1 MNLTQ
6 MRQVLTDER
15 IQLTKSLGQNFL
27 HDANQL
33 RKIAQAGALTRDD
46 TVLEVGPGL
55 GPLTEVLLD
64 LAGKVVAV
72 EMDLR
77 LVELIEKRFAGNER
91 LQTIHA
97 DALKYIR
104 ERPDWHLW
112 KVVSNLPYSV
122 GSPIMVDLAM
132 AEKPPQMMVMTV
144 QLEVAKRIS
153 APCDAPDYGILSLLI
168 QQAFKPKSWFKI
180 PSRCF
185 FPAPGVDSACVILE
199 RRDPPMLTV
208 GEKPLFM
215 KIVKQGFSQRRKMM
229 LKLLKQQWP
238 EEALLAVFKQLN
250 LSPQA
255 RAETVTLKQFAVLTR
270 ALAKLEVQPE
280 SPALPAGKMELNVD
294 GIVTEGSKENEG

>member
-6 MRQVLTDER
+6 MRQVLTDED
-15 IQLTKSLGQNFL
+15 ILLTKSLGQNFL
-27 HDANQL
+27 HDNNQL
-33 RKIAQAGALTRDD
+33 RKIAQSGTLTRED

-55 GPLTEVLLD
+55 GPLTEPLLE

-77 LVELIEKRFAGNER
+77 LVELLEKRFAGNER
-91 LQTIHA
+91 LQLIHG
-97 DALKYIR
+97 DAVKYIR

-153 APCDAPDYGILSLLI
+153 APCNAPDYGILSLLI

-185 FPAPGVDSACVILE
+185 FPAPAVDSACVILE
-199 RRDPPMLTV
+199 RRDPPMLSAV
-208 GEKPLFM
+208 EKPLFM
-215 KIVKQGFSQRRKMM
+215 RIVKQGFSQRRKMM

-238 EEALLAVFKQLN
+238 EDSLIDAFKRLSI
-250 LSPQA
+250 SPQA
-255 RAETVTLKQFAVLTR
+255 RAETVTLKQFAAMTHL
-270 ALAKLEVQPE
+270 LANANTQTE
-280 SPALPAGKMELNVD
+280 SSATNKP
-294 GIVTEGSKENEG
+294 IEN

>member
-6 MRQVLTDER
+6 MRQVLTDEG

-27 HDANQL
+27 HDTNQL
-33 RKIAQAGALTRDD
+33 RKIAEAGMLTRDD
-46 TVLEVGPGL
+46 TVLEIGPGL
-55 GPLTEVLLD
+55 GPLTEALLA
-64 LAGKVVAV
+64 LSGKVVAV

-77 LVELIEKRFAGNER
+77 LVELLEKRFSGNDR
-91 LQTIHA
+91 LQLIHC

-132 AEKPPQMMVMTV
+132 AEKPPQTMVMTV

-153 APCDAPDYGILSLLI
+153 APCNAPDYGILTLLI

-185 FPAPGVDSACVILE
+185 FPTPGVDSACVILE
-199 RRDPPMLTV
+199 RRDPPLLTAT
-208 GEKPLFM
+208 EKPVFM
-215 KIVKQGFSQRRKMM
+215 KLVKQGFSQRRKMM

-238 EEALLAVFKQLN
+238 EETLLLVFKQLN
-250 LSPQA
+250 ISVQA
-255 RAETVTLKQFAVLTR
+255 RAETVTLKQFAVLAR
-270 ALAKLEVQPE
+270 ALAKINEQQDASLEKTD
-280 SPALPAGKMELNVD
+280 S
-294 GIVTEGSKENEG
+294 IR